1 MDTKIV
7 YLDSNVIFSLIQSE
21 RNELASFFLK
31 GKKIK
36 AITSLNALNEI
47 SAISVNNQEILFE
60 RDSFDN
66 ILTKYDIELVM
77 GIDIDIFEEYN
88 KRFSHIHQSDLL
100 HIIYAITH
108 KADFLLTYDKDLQ
121 RFDNLFDI
129 RILSP
134 DDFLKQEG
142 DWNS

>member
-1 MDTKIV
+1 MIVLDIKII

-21 RNELASFFLK
+21 SNDLASFFLK

-36 AITSLNALNEI
+36 VITSLTALNEI
-47 SAISVNNQEILFE
+47 STILVNNQEILFE

-66 ILTKYDIELVM
+66 FLKKYDIELVM
-77 GIDIDIFEEYN
+77 GIDINTFDEYN
-88 KRFSHIHQSDLL
+88 QRFSHIHQSDLL

-108 KADFLLTYDKDLQ
+108 KADFLLTYDKDLH
-121 RFDNLFDI
+121 RLDNLFDI
-129 RILSP
+129 KILSP

-142 DWNS
+142 D